1 MDPDPVRQD
10 FAHKKFNLKERSFA
24 DRSRRELPKRL
35 LEQFK
40 KQQTETEKEMAK
52 KTAMRIE
59 QIKAENRLLDLDK
72 LVN

>member
-10 FAHKKFNLKERSFA
+10 FADKKFNLKERSFA